1 MLWHVKPSYGISAME
16 YLLYLATGLF
26 TGLLSGLLGVGGGLV
41 MVPVLGFIFA
51 HLGFPAEFIM
61 QMALGTSLAVIIVTS
76 IASSRAHHSHQNV
89 DWTIMKNIAFGII
102 LGAFFGSLVAAKFDT
117 GLLKGFF
124 IIYVFL
130 VALQILSDYAPNP
143 ARILPARA
151 ALNCVGVAIGCVS
164 SFVGI
169 GGGTLSVPF
178 LMVCNVP
185 TKRAIGTSSAIG
197 LPIAIAGALGYMV
210 SGLHVVSLPNFSLG
224 FIYLPAFIIIALAS
238 LISAPF
244 GALLVQ
250 KLAVKKLK
258 KIFAVL
264 LIIIG
269 LNMLY
274 SLFQRLL

>member
-1 MLWHVKPSYGISAME
+1 ME
-16 YLLYLATGLF
+16 YLPYLATGLF
-26 TGLLSGLLGVGGGLV
+26 TGLLSGLLGVGGGLI
-41 MVPVLGFIFA
+41 MVPVLSFIFA

-61 QMALGTSLAVIIVTS
+61 HMALGTSLAVIMVTS
-76 IASSRAHHSHQNV
+76 IASSRAHHSHKNV
-89 DWTIMKNIAFGII
+89 DWMILKNITFGII
-102 LGAFFGSLVAAKFDT
+102 LGTFFGSLVAAKFDAS
-117 GLLKGFF
+117 LLKGLFT
-124 IIYVFL
+124 IYVFL

-143 ARILPARA
+143 VRILPARP
-151 ALNCVGVAIGCVS
+151 ALNCVGIIIGWVS

-178 LMVCNVP
+178 LIYCNVDA
-185 TKRAIGTSSAIG
+185 KRAIGTSSAIG
-197 LPIAIAGALGYMV
+197 LPIAIAGTLGYMV
-210 SGLHVVSLPNFSLG
+210 SGLHVANLPGHSIG

-244 GALLVQ
+244 GVLLVQ
-250 KLAVKKLK
+250 KLSVKKLK

-274 SLFQRLL
+274 ILFQRLL

>member
-1 MLWHVKPSYGISAME
+1 ME
-16 YLLYLATGLF
+16 YLLYFGTGLF
-26 TGLLSGLLGVGGGLV
+26 TGLLSGLLGVGGGLI
-41 MVPVLGFIFA
+41 MVPVLSFIFA
-51 HLGFPAEFIM
+51 HLGFTAAFVM
-61 QMALGTSLAVIIVTS
+61 QMALGTSLAVIVMTS
-76 IASSRAHHSHQNV
+76 IASSRAHHGHQNV
-89 DWTIMKNIAFGII
+89 DWTIVKNIALGII
-102 LGAFFGSLVAAKFDT
+102 LGAFFGSLVAAKFDAS
-117 GLLKGFF
+117 LLKGLFTL
-124 IIYVFL
+124 YVFL
-130 VALQILSDYAPNP
+130 VALQILSDYVPNP
-143 ARILPARA
+143 ARVLPARP
-151 ALNCVGVAIGCVS
+151 ALNCVGIIIGWVS

-178 LMVCNVP
+178 LIYCNVD

-210 SGLHVVSLPNFSLG
+210 SGLHVVHLPSHSIG

-250 KLAVKKLK
+250 KLSVKKLK

-264 LIIIG
+264 LISIG

-274 SLFQRLL
+274 SLFQRPL

>member
-1 MLWHVKPSYGISAME
+1 MEYLPYLE
-16 YLLYLATGLF
+16 YLLYLVTGLF
-26 TGLLSGLLGVGGGLV
+26 TGLLSGLLGVGGGLI
-41 MVPVLGFIFA
+41 MVPVLSFIFF
-51 HLGFPAEFIM
+51 HLGFTAAFIM
-61 QMALGTSLAVIIVTS
+61 HMALGTSLAVIMVTS
-76 IASSRAHHSHQNV
+76 IASSRAHHNHQNV
-89 DWTIMKNIAFGII
+89 DWALVKNLTFGIM
-102 LGAFFGSLVAAKFDT
+102 LGAFFGSLIAAKFDAA
-117 GLLKGFF
+117 LLKGLF

-143 ARILPARA
+143 ARILPSRL
-151 ALNCVGVAIGCVS
+151 ALNCVGIVIGCVS

-210 SGLHVVSLPNFSLG
+210 SGLHVVHLPSHSIG
-224 FIYLPAFIIIALAS
+224 FIYLPALIIIALAS

-250 KLAVKKLK
+250 KLSVKKLK

-269 LNMLY
+269 LNMLH
-274 SLFQRLL
+274 SLL

>member
-1 MLWHVKPSYGISAME
+1 ME

-26 TGLLSGLLGVGGGLV
+26 TGLLSGLLGVGGGLI
-41 MVPVLGFIFA
+41 MVPVLSFIFA
-51 HLGFPAEFIM
+51 YLGFTAAFIM
-61 QMALGTSLAVIIVTS
+61 QMALGTSLAVIMVTS

-89 DWTIMKNIAFGII
+89 DWPIVKNIAFGIM
-102 LGAFFGSLVAAKFDT
+102 LGAFFGSLVAAKFDAS
-117 GLLKGFF
+117 LLKGFF

-130 VALQILSDYAPNP
+130 VALQILSDYTPNP

-151 ALNCVGVAIGCVS
+151 ALNCVGIIIGWVS

-178 LMVCNVP
+178 LIYCNVDA
-185 TKRAIGTSSAIG
+185 KRAIGTSSAIG
-197 LPIAIAGALGYMV
+197 LPIAIAGTLGYMV
-210 SGLHVVSLPNFSLG
+210 SGLHVANLPGHSIG

-250 KLAVKKLK
+250 KLSVKKLK

-264 LIIIG
+264 LISIG

-274 SLFQRLL
+274 SLFQRPL

>member
-1 MLWHVKPSYGISAME
+1 MEYLPNLE

-26 TGLLSGLLGVGGGLV
+26 TGLLSGLLGVGGGLI
-41 MVPVLGFIFA
+41 MVPVLSFIFA

-61 QMALGTSLAVIIVTS
+61 HMALGTSLAVIMATS
-76 IASSRAHHSHQNV
+76 IASSYSHHSHKNV
-89 DWTIMKNIAFGII
+89 DWAILKNITFGII
-102 LGAFFGSLVAAKFDT
+102 LGAFFGSLVAAKFDAS
-117 GLLKGFF
+117 LLKGLFT
-124 IIYVFL
+124 IYVFL

-143 ARILPARA
+143 ARILPARP
-151 ALNCVGVAIGCVS
+151 ALNCVGIIIGWVS

-178 LMVCNVP
+178 LMYCNVDA
-185 TKRAIGTSSAIG
+185 KRAIGSSSAIG

-210 SGLHVVSLPNFSLG
+210 SGLKVVNLPNLSVG
-224 FIYLPAFIIIALAS
+224 FIYLPAFIVIALAS

-250 KLAVKKLK
+250 KLSIKKLK

-264 LIIIG
+264 LIVIG
-269 LNMLY
+269 LNMLR
-274 SLFQRLL
+274 SLF

>member
-1 MLWHVKPSYGISAME
+1 ME
-16 YLLYLATGLF
+16 YLLYLTTGLI

-41 MVPVLGFIFA
+41 MVPILSFIFIYLGFNVA
-51 HLGFPAEFIM
+51 FIM
-61 QMALGTSLAVIIVTS
+61 HMALGTSLAVIMVTS
-76 IASSRAHHSHQNV
+76 IASSRAHHKYQNV
-89 DWTIMKNIAFGII
+89 DWNIVKNIAFGIV
-102 LGAFFGSLVAAKFDT
+102 LGAFLGSLVAAKFDT
-117 GLLKGFF
+117 ALLKGLF
-124 IIYVFL
+124 IVYVFL

-151 ALNCVGVAIGCVS
+151 ALNCVGAIIGWVS

-178 LMVCNVP
+178 LIYCNVDA
-185 TKRAIGTSSAIG
+185 KRAIGTSSAIG

-210 SGLHVVSLPNFSLG
+210 SGLRVANLPSHSIG

-238 LISAPF
+238 LISAPV

-250 KLAVKKLK
+250 KLSVKKLK
-258 KIFAVL
+258 KIFALL

-269 LNMLY
+269 LNMLHG
-274 SLFQRLL
+274 LL

>member
-1 MLWHVKPSYGISAME
+1 ME

-26 TGLLSGLLGVGGGLV
+26 TGFLSGLLGIGGGLI
-41 MVPVLGFIFA
+41 MVPVLSFIFA

-61 QMALGTSLAVIIVTS
+61 HMALGTSLAVIMVTS
-76 IASSRAHHSHQNV
+76 IASSHAHHDHQNV
-89 DWTIMKNIAFGII
+89 DWAILKNITFGIM
-102 LGAFFGSLVAAKFDT
+102 LGAFFGSLVAAKFDA

-130 VALQILSDYAPNP
+130 VALQILSEYVPNP
-143 ARILPARA
+143 TRILPARA
-151 ALNCVGVAIGCVS
+151 ALNCVGVAIGWVS

-178 LMVCNVP
+178 LMYCNVP

-197 LPIAIAGALGYMV
+197 LPIAIAGALGYTI

-224 FIYLPAFIIIALAS
+224 FIYLPAFIINALAS
-238 LISAPF
+238 IISAPF

-250 KLAVKKLK
+250 KLSVKKLK

>member
-1 MLWHVKPSYGISAME
+1 MLYLE
-16 YLLYLATGLF
+16 YLLYLATGLL
-26 TGLLSGLLGVGGGLV
+26 TGLLSGLLGIGGGLI
-41 MVPVLGFIFA
+41 MVPALSFIFA
-51 HLGFPAEFIM
+51 RLGFPLAYIM
-61 QMALGTSLAVIIVTS
+61 HMALGTSLAVIVITS

-89 DWTIMKNIAFGII
+89 DWAIMKNIAFGIM
-102 LGAFFGSLVAAKFDT
+102 LGAFSGSLVAAKFDSS
-117 GLLKGFF
+117 LLKGFF

-143 ARILPARA
+143 SRILPARA
-151 ALNCVGVAIGCVS
+151 ALNCVGVAIGWVS

-178 LMVCNVP
+178 LMYCNVP

-197 LPIAIAGALGYMV
+197 LPIAIAGALGYII

-238 LISAPF
+238 IISAPI

-250 KLAVKKLK
+250 KLSVKKLK

>member
-1 MLWHVKPSYGISAME
+1 ME
-16 YLLYLATGLF
+16 YLPYLATGLF
-26 TGLLSGLLGVGGGLV
+26 TGLLSGLLGVGGGLI
-41 MVPVLGFIFA
+41 MVPVLSFIFA
-51 HLGFPAEFIM
+51 HLGFTAEFIM
-61 QMALGTSLAVIIVTS
+61 HMALGTSLAVIMVTS

-89 DWTIMKNIAFGII
+89 DWAILKKIAPGII
-102 LGAFFGSLVAAKFDT
+102 LGAFSGSLVAAKFDA

-130 VALQILSDYAPNP
+130 VALQILSDYVPNP
-143 ARILPARA
+143 TRILPARA
-151 ALNCVGVAIGCVS
+151 ALNCVGVAIGWVS

-178 LMVCNVP
+178 LMYCNVP
-185 TKRAIGTSSAIG
+185 TKRAIGTSTAIG
-197 LPIAIAGALGYMV
+197 LPIAIAGTLGYII
-210 SGLHVVSLPNFSLG
+210 SSLHVVSLPNFSLG

-238 LISAPF
+238 IISAPF

-250 KLAVKKLK
+250 KLSVKKLK

-264 LIIIG
+264 LISIG